1 MTVRE
6 IAVPARLKARSTLP
20 RIDYADAFEVETD
33 GPATAEGWARAALEG
48 APWEMRRSLEWG
60 WFALGL
66 RLGPADA
73 PDRILGWELRRST
86 PEVALLGADSRVG
99 MPAEVL
105 FERRGRSLFLA
116 TFVRHGNPLTRL
128 FWKPFSVQH
137 RQVVRHLLGQAA
149 ARRGA
154 CRSGRSPTRGRR

>member
-6 IAVPARLKARSTLP
+6 IAVPARLRACSTLP
-20 RIDYADAFEVETD
+20 RIDYADAFEVNEAG
-33 GPATAEGWARAALEG
+33 GPATAEAWARTALEG
-48 APWEMRRSLEWG
+48 APWELRRSLAWG

-73 PDRILGWELRRST
+73 PDRVLGWELRRST
-86 PEVALLGADSRVG
+86 PEVALLGAGSRIG

-128 FWKPFSVQH
+128 FWRPFSVQH
-137 RQVVRHLLGQAA
+137 RQVVRHLLSQA

-154 CRSGRSPTRGRR
+154 CRSGR